1 VVNMGEAEKGNG
13 KKIIFTILFVIIF
26 TACLVFC
33 LTSDM
38 FKVRKIEV
46 KNASN
51 LDIDKIKT
59 DSGIVEGRNIFLQR
73 YFKGMFKLK
82 ENARIQDVKIYP
94 VFPDKIEIYVE
105 ERNENYQI
113 SDENGYYIIDKN
125 GYILRK
131 SDELQKIIMLLGLKT
146 TSLSDKKRI
155 DREDLDILEKIN
167 KIKYVL
173 DYYELTNKVT
183 SIEKKDRQF
192 ILDLKDEKKKIVLKE
207 ELTELRAQIS
217 ISKHII
223 ETEKGKEGEIFNDKN
238 QKRNYMV
245 FREKI

>member
-1 VVNMGEAEKGNG
+1 MGEAEKGNG

-38 FKVRKIEV
+38 FKVKKIEV

>member
-1 VVNMGEAEKGNG
+1 MGEAEKGNG

-33 LTSDM
+33 LTSDI
-38 FKVRKIEV
+38 FKVREIEV

-73 YFKGMFKLK
+73 YFKGIFKLK

>member
-1 VVNMGEAEKGNG
+1 MGEAEKGNG
-13 KKIIFTILFVIIF
+13 KKILFTILFAIVF
-26 TACLVFC
+26 TGLMVFA
-33 LTSDM
+33 LTSDI
-38 FKVRKIEV
+38 FKVRSIEV
-46 KNASN
+46 KNVKN
-51 LDIDKIKT
+51 LDIDKIKK
-59 DSGIVEGRNIFLQR
+59 DSGIVEGRNIFLKR

-82 ENARIQDVKIYP
+82 ENARIQEAKIYP
-94 VFPDKIEIYVE
+94 VFPNKIEIYIE

-113 SDENGYYIIDKN
+113 ADENGYHIIDKN
-125 GYILRK
+125 GYILRR
-131 SDELQKIIMLLGLKT
+131 SDELQKVIMLLGLKT
-146 TSLSDKKRI
+146 TSLTQKNRI
-155 DREDLDILEKIN
+155 DREDLDVLEKIN

-173 DYYELTNKVT
+173 DYYNLTDKVT

-192 ILDLKDEKKKIVLKE
+192 ILDLKEEKKKIILKE

>member
-1 VVNMGEAEKGNG
+1 MGEAEKGNG
-13 KKIIFTILFVIIF
+13 KKILFTILFAIVF
-26 TACLVFC
+26 TGLMVFA
-33 LTSDM
+33 LTSDI
-38 FKVRKIEV
+38 FKVRSMEV
-46 KNASN
+46 KNVKN
-51 LDIDKIKT
+51 LDIDKIKK
-59 DSGIVEGRNIFLQR
+59 DSGIVEGINIFLQR

-82 ENARIQDVKIYP
+82 ENARIQEAKIYP
-94 VFPDKIEIYVE
+94 VFPNKIEIYIE

-113 SDENGYYIIDKN
+113 ADENGYHIIDKN

-131 SDELQKIIMLLGLKT
+131 SDELQKVIMLLGLKT
-146 TSLSDKKRI
+146 TSLTQKNRI
-155 DREDLDILEKIN
+155 DREDLDVLEKIN

-173 DYYELTNKVT
+173 DYYNLTDKVS

-192 ILDLKDEKKKIVLKE
+192 ILDLKEEKKKIILKE

>member
-1 VVNMGEAEKGNG
+1 MGESEKGNG

-33 LTSDM
+33 LTSDI
-38 FKVRKIEV
+38 FKVREIEV

-51 LDIDKIKT
+51 LDVDKIKT
-59 DSGIVEGRNIFLQR
+59 DSGIIEGRNIFLQR
-73 YFKGMFKLK
+73 YFKGIVKLK

-94 VFPDKIEIYVE
+94 VFPNKIEIYIE

-113 SDENGYYIIDKN
+113 SDEKGYYIIDKN

-131 SDELQKIIMLLGLKT
+131 SDEIQKIIMLLGLKT

>member
-1 VVNMGEAEKGNG
+1 MGEAEKGNG
-13 KKIIFTILFVIIF
+13 KKIIFTIFFVIIF

-33 LTSDM
+33 LTSET

>member
-1 VVNMGEAEKGNG
+1 MGEAEKGNG

-33 LTSDM
+33 LTSEM

-73 YFKGMFKLK
+73 YFKGIFKLK

>member
-1 VVNMGEAEKGNG
+1 MGEAEKGNG

-33 LTSDM
+33 LTSDI

-73 YFKGMFKLK
+73 YFKGIFKLK

-217 ISKHII
+217 ISKYII

>member
-1 VVNMGEAEKGNG
+1 MVEAEKGNG

-51 LDIDKIKT
+51 LDIDKIKI

-155 DREDLDILEKIN
+155 DREDLDVLEKIN

-207 ELTELRAQIS
+207 ELTELRAQIL

>member
-1 VVNMGEAEKGNG
+1 MGEAEKGNG

-82 ENARIQDVKIYP
+82 ENARIQEAKIYP
-94 VFPDKIEIYVE
+94 VFPNKIEIYIE

-217 ISKHII
+217 ISKYII

>member
-1 VVNMGEAEKGNG
+1 MGEAEKGNG

-73 YFKGMFKLK
+73 YFKGIFKLK

>member
-1 VVNMGEAEKGNG
+1 MVEAEKGNG

-38 FKVRKIEV
+38 FKVKKIEV

>member
-1 VVNMGEAEKGNG
+1 MGEAEKGNG
-13 KKIIFTILFVIIF
+13 KKIIFTIFFVIIF

-33 LTSDM
+33 LTSEM

-73 YFKGMFKLK
+73 YFKGIFKLK

>member
-1 VVNMGEAEKGNG
+1 MSEAEKGNG
-13 KKIIFTILFVIIF
+13 IKILFTILFAITF
-26 TACLVFC
+26 TGFMVFV

-38 FKVRKIEV
+38 FIVRSIEV
-46 KNASN
+46 KNTTN
-51 LDIDKIKT
+51 LDIDKIKK

-73 YFKGMFKLK
+73 YFKAAVKLK
-82 ENARIQDVKIYP
+82 ENARIQEAKIYP
-94 VFPDKIEIYVE
+94 IFPNKVEIYIE

-125 GYILRK
+125 GYIIRK
-131 SDELQKIIMLLGLKT
+131 SDELQKVIMILGLKT
-146 TSLSDKKRI
+146 TSLGQKKRI
-155 DREDLDILEKIN
+155 ERDDLDVLEKIN

-173 DYYELTNKVT
+173 DYYGLADKVT
-183 SIEKKDRQF
+183 SIEKKERQF
-192 ILDLKDEKKKIVLKE
+192 ILDLKEEKKKIILKE

-238 QKRNYMV
+238 SKRNYMV

>member
-1 VVNMGEAEKGNG
+1 MGEAEKGNG
-13 KKIIFTILFVIIF
+13 KKILFTILFAIVF
-26 TACLVFC
+26 TGLMVFA
-33 LTSDM
+33 LTSDI
-38 FKVRKIEV
+38 FKVRSIEV
-46 KNASN
+46 KNVKN
-51 LDIDKIKT
+51 LDIDKIKK

-82 ENARIQDVKIYP
+82 ENARIQEAKIYP
-94 VFPDKIEIYVE
+94 VFPNKIEIYIE

-113 SDENGYYIIDKN
+113 ADIIDKN
-125 GYILRK
+125 GYILRR
-131 SDELQKIIMLLGLKT
+131 SDELQKVIMLLGLKT
-146 TSLSDKKRI
+146 TSLTQKNRI
-155 DREDLDILEKIN
+155 DREDLDVLEKIN

-173 DYYELTNKVT
+173 DYYNLTDKVT

-192 ILDLKDEKKKIVLKE
+192 ILDLKEEKKKIILKE

>member
-1 VVNMGEAEKGNG
+1 MVEAEKGNG

-82 ENARIQDVKIYP
+82 ENARIQDVKLYP

-105 ERNENYQI
+105 ERNDNYQI

-207 ELTELRAQIS
+207 ELIELRAQIS

-245 FREKI
+245 FREKIW

>member
-1 VVNMGEAEKGNG
+1 MGEAEKGNG
-13 KKIIFTILFVIIF
+13 KKIIFTIFFVIIF

-33 LTSDM
+33 LTSEM

-245 FREKI
+245 FREKIW

>member
-1 VVNMGEAEKGNG
+1 MGEAEKGNG

-46 KNASN
+46 KNANN

-73 YFKGMFKLK
+73 YFKGIFKLK

-217 ISKHII
+217 ISKYII

>member
-1 VVNMGEAEKGNG
+1 MGEAEKGNG

-73 YFKGMFKLK
+73 YFKGIFKLK

-217 ISKHII
+217 ISKYII

>member
-1 VVNMGEAEKGNG
+1 MGEAEKGNG

-59 DSGIVEGRNIFLQR
+59 DSGIVEGRNIFFQR
-73 YFKGMFKLK
+73 YFKGIFKLK

-113 SDENGYYIIDKN
+113 SD
-125 GYILRK
+125 
-131 SDELQKIIMLLGLKT
+131 
-146 TSLSDKKRI
+146 
-155 DREDLDILEKIN
+155 
-167 KIKYVL
+167 
-173 DYYELTNKVT
+173 
-183 SIEKKDRQF
+183 
-192 ILDLKDEKKKIVLKE
+192 
-207 ELTELRAQIS
+207 
-217 ISKHII
+217 
-223 ETEKGKEGEIFNDKN
+223 
-238 QKRNYMV
+238 
-245 FREKI
+245 

>member
-1 VVNMGEAEKGNG
+1 MGEAEKGNG

-46 KNASN
+46 KNANN

-217 ISKHII
+217 ISKYII

>member
-1 VVNMGEAEKGNG
+1 MGEAEKGNG
-13 KKIIFTILFVIIF
+13 KKILFTILFAIVF
-26 TACLVFC
+26 TGIMVFA
-33 LTSDM
+33 LTSDI
-38 FKVRKIEV
+38 FKVKSVEV
-46 KNASN
+46 KNVKN
-51 LDIDKIKT
+51 LDIDKIKK

-73 YFKGMFKLK
+73 YFKGIFKLK
-82 ENARIQDVKIYP
+82 ENARIQEAKIYP
-94 VFPDKIEIYVE
+94 VFPDKIEIYIE

-113 SDENGYYIIDKN
+113 SDENGY
-125 GYILRK
+125 ILRK
-131 SDELQKIIMLLGLKT
+131 SDELQKVIMLVGLKT
-146 TSLSDKKRI
+146 TALSQKNRI
-155 DREDLDILEKIN
+155 DREDLDVLEKIN

-173 DYYELTNKVT
+173 DYYNLTDKVT

-192 ILDLKDEKKKIVLKE
+192 ILDLKDEKKKIILKE

-238 QKRNYMV
+238 QKRSYMV

>member
-1 VVNMGEAEKGNG
+1 MGEAEKGNG

-33 LTSDM
+33 LTSEM

-51 LDIDKIKT
+51 LDIDKIKI

>member
-1 VVNMGEAEKGNG
+1 MGEAEKGNG

-38 FKVRKIEV
+38 FRKIEV

-73 YFKGMFKLK
+73 YFKGIFKLK

-192 ILDLKDEKKKIVLKE
+192 ILDLKDEKKKIILKD

>member
-1 VVNMGEAEKGNG
+1 MVEAEKGNG

-33 LTSDM
+33 LTSEM

>member
-1 VVNMGEAEKGNG
+1 MGEAEKGNG
-13 KKIIFTILFVIIF
+13 KKIIFTIFFVIIF

-33 LTSDM
+33 LTSEM

-192 ILDLKDEKKKIVLKE
+192 ILDLKDEKKKIILKD

>member
-1 VVNMGEAEKGNG
+1 MVEAEKGNG

-155 DREDLDILEKIN
+155 DREDLDVLEKIN

-207 ELTELRAQIS
+207 ELTELRAQIL

>member
-1 VVNMGEAEKGNG
+1 MGEAEKGNG

-33 LTSDM
+33 LTSEM

-73 YFKGMFKLK
+73 YFKGIFKLK

-245 FREKI
+245 FREKIW

>member
-1 VVNMGEAEKGNG
+1 MGEAEKGNG

-33 LTSDM
+33 LTLDM

-73 YFKGMFKLK
+73 YFKGIFKLK

-192 ILDLKDEKKKIVLKE
+192 ILDLKDEKKKIILKD

>member
-1 VVNMGEAEKGNG
+1 MVEAEKGNG

-131 SDELQKIIMLLGLKT
+131 SDELQKTIMLLGLKT

-155 DREDLDILEKIN
+155 DREDLDVLEKIN

>member
-1 VVNMGEAEKGNG
+1 MGEAEKGNG
-13 KKIIFTILFVIIF
+13 KKILFTILFAIVF
-26 TACLVFC
+26 TGLMVFV
-33 LTSDM
+33 LTSDI
-38 FKVRKIEV
+38 FKVRSIEV
-46 KNASN
+46 KNVKN
-51 LDIDKIKT
+51 LDIDKIKK
-59 DSGIVEGRNIFLQR
+59 DSGIVEGRKIFLQR

-82 ENARIQDVKIYP
+82 ENARIQEAKIYP
-94 VFPDKIEIYVE
+94 VFPNKIEIYIE

-113 SDENGYYIIDKN
+113 ADENGYHIIDKN

-131 SDELQKIIMLLGLKT
+131 SDELQKVIMLLGLKT
-146 TSLSDKKRI
+146 TSLTQKNRI
-155 DREDLDILEKIN
+155 DREDLDVLEKIN

-173 DYYELTNKVT
+173 DYYNLTDKVT

-192 ILDLKDEKKKIVLKE
+192 ILDLKEEKKKIILKE

-223 ETEKGKEGEIFNDKN
+223 DTEKGKEGEIFNDKN

>member
-1 VVNMGEAEKGNG
+1 MGEAEKGNG
-13 KKIIFTILFVIIF
+13 KKIIFTIFFVIIF

>member
-1 VVNMGEAEKGNG
+1 MGEAEKGNG

-33 LTSDM
+33 LTSEM

-73 YFKGMFKLK
+73 YFKGIFKLK

-146 TSLSDKKRI
+146 ISLTQKNRI
-155 DREDLDILEKIN
+155 DREDLDVLEKIN

-173 DYYELTNKVT
+173 DYYNLTDKVT

-192 ILDLKDEKKKIVLKE
+192 ILDLKEEKKKIILKE
-207 ELTELRAQIS
+207 ELTEIRAQIS

>member
-1 VVNMGEAEKGNG
+1 MGEAEKGNG

-155 DREDLDILEKIN
+155 DREDLDVLEKIN

>member
-1 VVNMGEAEKGNG
+1 MVEAEKGNG

-155 DREDLDILEKIN
+155 DREDLDVLEKIN

-245 FREKI
+245 FREKIW